1 MLVAI
6 CPVAVRWRLEMNIKP
21 GDVAIFKN
29 GEEAI
34 VERTVKIGESHF
46 KISFNKKVHGWI
58 RDERIDYCWIYNRR
72 GLINTGSPNGN
83 DIVKVIQ
90 C

>member
-1 MLVAI
+1 MLGAI
-6 CPVAVRWRLEMNIKP
+6 GRVGGRWRRERSIKP

-46 KISFNKKVHGWI
+46 KISFNKKVHGWT
-58 RDERIDYCWIYNRR
+58 RDERIDYYWIYNKR
-72 GLINTGSPNGN
+72 GLINTGSLNGN
-83 DIVKVIQ
+83 DIVKVIP